1 MRNPISIFVFVVL
14 FVFSSCDSRKKDE
27 KDIERRMN
35 RVENLI
41 DENALNAARM
51 ELDSIHT
58 LYPRMVDARRAA
70 KALEDTIVRREN
82 LRTLAYCD
90 SILPIKQN
98 QADSIGKNFRFEKNE
113 TYQTIGNYVYK
124 TLQIEANIDRTYL
137 RAYVDENA
145 DFYFV
150 SNFTGNN
157 KLNHTSVKASVGETY
172 SITDEIPLS
181 NPMNHNFSEDGTNWE
196 IVTFKNEVAGNVPV
210 FVAQYAKER
219 IKITLEGTQNYVY
232 YLTDVDK
239 KALSETYNFWV
250 AKKDVVML
258 EKEIEKANAILERIN
273 QRYSKIQTDTNPV
286 SQQ

>member
-1 MRNPISIFVFVVL
+1 
-14 FVFSSCDSRKKDE
+14 
-27 KDIERRMN
+27 
-35 RVENLI
+35 
-41 DENALNAARM
+41 
-51 ELDSIHT
+51 
-58 LYPRMVDARRAA
+58 MVDARRAA